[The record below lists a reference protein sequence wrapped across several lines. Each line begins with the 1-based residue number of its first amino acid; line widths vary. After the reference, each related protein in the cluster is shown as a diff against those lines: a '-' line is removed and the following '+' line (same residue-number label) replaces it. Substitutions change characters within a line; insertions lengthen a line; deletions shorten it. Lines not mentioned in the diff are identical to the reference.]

1 MYKYWMSKYNSY
13 KRFTKNNKKS
23 IFYKDKNIMILPESY
38 KNKTKIDIELKVQ
51 TNKNYFYIKI
61 MCSISVRQNGG
72 ILNLNVTLNGQNSN
86 GFIIHNWADNQSD
99 KP

>member
-1 MYKYWMSKYNSY
+1 
-13 KRFTKNNKKS
+13 
-23 IFYKDKNIMILPESY
+23 
-38 KNKTKIDIELKVQ
+38 
-51 TNKNYFYIKI
+51 

-86 GFIIHNWADNQSD
+86 DFIIHNWADNQSD

>member
-1 MYKYWMSKYNSY
+1 
-13 KRFTKNNKKS
+13 
-23 IFYKDKNIMILPESY
+23 MILPESY

-51 TNKNYFYIKI
+51 T
-61 MCSISVRQNGG
+61 ISVRQNGG

>member
-51 TNKNYFYIKI
+51 TIFII
-61 MCSISVRQNGG
+61 IG

>member
-51 TNKNYFYIKI
+51 TKKLFYSIIKI
-61 MCSISVRQNGG
+61 IF
-72 ILNLNVTLNGQNSN
+72 ILKLCALY
-86 GFIIHNWADNQSD
+86 QSD
-99 KP
+99 KTEAF

>member
-1 MYKYWMSKYNSY
+1 
-13 KRFTKNNKKS
+13 
-23 IFYKDKNIMILPESY
+23 
-38 KNKTKIDIELKVQ
+38 
-51 TNKNYFYIKI
+51 

-72 ILNLNVTLNGQNSN
+72 ILNLNVTLNGQNHN

>member
-51 TNKNYFYIKI
+51 TLKLCALY
-61 MCSISVRQNGG
+61 
-72 ILNLNVTLNGQNSN
+72 
-86 GFIIHNWADNQSD
+86 QSD
-99 KP
+99 KTEAF

>member
-1 MYKYWMSKYNSY
+1 
-13 KRFTKNNKKS
+13 
-23 IFYKDKNIMILPESY
+23 
-38 KNKTKIDIELKVQ
+38 
-51 TNKNYFYIKI
+51 

-99 KP
+99 KPWKRLERLTSTQLSYNKLPNGPRNIYYNFQVYMLTDNDIPLYFSGTREYGSSSDDYY

>member
-1 MYKYWMSKYNSY
+1 
-13 KRFTKNNKKS
+13 
-23 IFYKDKNIMILPESY
+23 
-38 KNKTKIDIELKVQ
+38 
-51 TNKNYFYIKI
+51 

-86 GFIIHNWADNQSD
+86 GFIINNWADNQSD